1 MERKKMFGII
11 LFVVGLVFIL
21 VNVIVV
27 YPFINCSYA
36 PLTFWLLAIVGISG
50 GILLFFNIRLFSSEE
65 D

>member
-1 MERKKMFGII
+1 LLGII
-11 LFVVGLVFIL
+11 LFIVGLVFVL

-36 PLTFWLLAIVGISG
+36 PLTFWLLALVGVVG
-50 GILLFFNIRLFSSEE
+50 GILLYFDISLFFSEE

>member
-1 MERKKMFGII
+1 MYGII

-21 VNVIVV
+21 VNVLVI

-36 PLTFWLLAIVGISG
+36 PLTFWLLAIVGVSG
-50 GILLFFNIRLFSSEE
+50 GILLFFDISLFHSEE

>member
-1 MERKKMFGII
+1 MYGII

-36 PLTFWLLAIVGISG
+36 PLTFWLLALLGVAG
-50 GILLFFNIRLFSSEE
+50 GILLFFDINLFHSEE
-65 D
+65 N

>member
-1 MERKKMFGII
+1 MIGII

-36 PLTFWLLAIVGISG
+36 PLTFWLLAIVGVLG
-50 GILLFFNIRLFSSEE
+50 GILLFFDIRLFSSEE

>member
-1 MERKKMFGII
+1 MCGII

-21 VNVIVV
+21 INVIVV

-36 PLTFWLLAIVGISG
+36 PLTFWLLAIVGVSV
-50 GILLFFNIRLFSSEE
+50 LFFFDIKLFHSRE

>member
-1 MERKKMFGII
+1 MLGII
-11 LFVVGLVFIL
+11 LFIVGLVFVL

-36 PLTFWLLAIVGISG
+36 PLTFWLLALVGVVG
-50 GILLFFNIRLFSSEE
+50 GILLYFDISLFFSEE

>member
-1 MERKKMFGII
+1 MFGII

>member
-1 MERKKMFGII
+1 MYGII

-36 PLTFWLLAIVGISG
+36 PLTFWLLAIVGVLG
-50 GILLFFNIRLFSSEE
+50 GILLFFDISLFSSEE

>member
-1 MERKKMFGII
+1 MERKKMYGII

-36 PLTFWLLAIVGISG
+36 PLTFWILAIVGVSG
-50 GILLFFNIRLFSSEE
+50 GILLFFDIRLFSSEE

>member
-1 MERKKMFGII
+1 MYGII

-27 YPFINCSYA
+27 YPFIICSYA
-36 PLTFWLLAIVGISG
+36 PLTFWLLALVGVSG
-50 GILLFFNIRLFSSEE
+50 GILLFFDISLFHSEE

>member
-1 MERKKMFGII
+1 MYGII

-36 PLTFWLLAIVGISG
+36 PLTFWLLAIVGVSG
-50 GILLFFNIRLFSSEE
+50 GILLFFDINLFHSRE